1 VIYAGNLIV
10 VSEGGRRGGIGSNVY
25 DFNTFNGHLLWKFK
39 MGNEGQMTRTIDP
52 NAGLVIVGNEVK
64 KGHQTSPSYVFALS
78 LLDGS
83 LVWSTPVRGI
93 ERAAP
98 VVTGGSVYVG
108 RRRRSTGLRAG
119 RR

>member
-1 VIYAGNLIV
+1 
-10 VSEGGRRGGIGSNVY
+10 
-25 DFNTFNGHLLWKFK
+25 
-39 MGNEGQMTRTIDP
+39 MGDEGQMTPTIDP

-64 KGHQTSPSYVFALS
+64 KGHQTNPSYVFALS

-98 VVTGGSVYVG
+98 GVTGGSVYVG